1 MTTKDLLMP
10 KLLAVFRQYGYEG
23 ASLSRIAEA
32 TGLGK
37 ASLYHHFP
45 QGKAQMV
52 QDVMLFMQA
61 WRQRYILEPLT
72 ASEAPPLT
80 RLQGMVHA
88 LIVAY
93 DEGRALCML
102 SILTISESRQEFL
115 PQVQPVFI
123 SLIQAIAA
131 VLMQA
136 GLPPELAQ
144 ERAEDAVIDIQ
155 GALILSHGLQ
165 SNQPFLRIMNT
176 LPEKLLASSETLG
189 SDQIPG

>member
-45 QGKAQMV
+45 AGKAQMV
-52 QDVMLFMQA
+52 QEVMLFMQA
-61 WRQRYILEPLT
+61 WRQRYILEPL
-72 ASEAPPLT
+72 AAADAPPVA
-80 RLQGMVHA
+80 RLQAMADA
-88 LIVAY
+88 LVEAY

-115 PQVQPVFI
+115 PQVQPIFV

-131 VLMQA
+131 VLIQA
-136 GLPPELAQ
+136 GIDAGVAQ
-144 ERAEDAVIDIQ
+144 ERAEDAVIAIQ
-155 GALILSHGLQ
+155 GSLILSHGLQ
-165 SNQPFLRIMNT
+165 STQPFLRMLDG
-176 LPEKLLASSETLG
+176 LPHKLLAG
-189 SDQIPG
+189 SYSAA

>member
-52 QDVMLFMQA
+52 QEVMLFMQA

-72 ASEAPPLT
+72 ASEAPPLI

-88 LIVAY
+88 LIEAY